1 MIQHRKYFS
10 FLDSVRGLAAVSVVN
25 EHFVIA
31 YGLPCKAALCSQW
44 LDNSPLHIWW
54 DGTAAVSMF
63 FVLSGF
69 VLSINYVDTNF
80 RVYTFKLVDYFLKR
94 VCRIVLPYLAVL
106 LVSACAYK
114 IIISQ
119 PLLITTLAATDWI
132 NLMWRGH
139 PLTAFAMLREAFI
152 FVPPT
157 ELVLVPQSWT
167 LAIELV
173 MSLLLPV
180 GLLFLENS
188 LAWLVFFTCFAV
200 LFLNVSLFLVHFLL
214 GILLARYHQ
223 KIIQWLKK
231 SAWVRYSVFI
241 TALFFYTITD
251 SFAALLNDPVIWL
264 TTALGSTMLLSC
276 CLSSEK
282 MQNIL
287 GHASL
292 KFVGQVSYSLYLIHM
307 LVLICITPFMLQL
320 IELFIDERAV
330 VWLCGWVSTL
340 LVSLFLANYL
350 YQWIEK
356 PSINFA
362 KHLIYFKDRHRAL
375 LK

>member
-1 MIQHRKYFS
+1 MSQHRKYFS

-25 EHFVIA
+25 EHFIIA
-31 YGLPCKAALCSQW
+31 YGLPCKAPLCSQW

-69 VLSINYVDTNF
+69 VLSINYVDTHF
-80 RVYTFKLVDYFLKR
+80 SVQTFKLVDYFLKR
-94 VCRIVLPYLAVL
+94 VGRIVLPYLAVL
-106 LVSACAYK
+106 LVSACAYT

-119 PLLITTLAATDWI
+119 PLLITKLAASEWI
-132 NLMWRGH
+132 SLMWRGH
-139 PLTAFAMLREAFI
+139 PLTVFAMIREAFI
-152 FVPPT
+152 FVPPA

-188 LAWLVFFTCFAV
+188 LAWLVFFSCFAV

-214 GILLARYHQ
+214 GMLLAKYHQ
-223 KIIQWLKK
+223 KIMLWLKK
-231 SAWVRYSVFI
+231 SAWVRYGVFI

-251 SFAALLNDPVIWL
+251 SFAALLTDPVIWL
-264 TTALGSTMLLSC
+264 ITALGSTMLLSC
-276 CLSSEK
+276 CFGSEK
-282 MQNIL
+282 IQKIL
-287 GHASL
+287 DHASL

-307 LVLICITPFMLQL
+307 LVLICITPFMIQL
-320 IELFIDERAV
+320 IELFIDERSL
-330 VWLCGWVSTL
+330 VWIGGWLSTL
-340 LVSLFLANYL
+340 LVSLFLAHYL
-350 YQWIEK
+350 YQWVEK

-362 KHLIYFKDRHRAL
+362 KYLIYFKDTHCAL